1 MHWQT
6 SRTAR
11 LILVVILGVGLF
23 YGLYLIREVLL
34 TFILAAIIAY
44 LFYRPARWIEALG
57 VKRTW
62 AILLLFLLVISVL
75 TLALI
80 YVIPKLAQEV
90 GDLAQLLPRYAQKA
104 QAMSDQVQ
112 NLDMPEKMNKILR
125 DNIGRMEDWVYESL
139 KHFLNSIYMILR
151 RILDIIFAPIL
162 AFYIINDWEKLRD
175 GVLAL
180 FSPIARRQVRV
191 LFQNIDS
198 VLIEFVKGNFIVAC
212 IVGLAVGVTAL
223 LLGVKLPL
231 LLGLGAGITELIPYF
246 GAFIGAIPAV
256 AIGLSQSLRIGLYMG
271 LAVFMIQELEAN
283 FISPKILGSRLNM
296 HPLLMVFG
304 LLAGGELF
312 GIWGLIFSV
321 PMVAVARVVIAWA
334 YEKIMEVQAEQ

>member
-1 MHWQT
+1 MHWQS
-6 SRTAR
+6 SRMTR
-11 LILVVILGVGLF
+11 FILVVVLGAGIL
-23 YGLYLIREVLL
+23 YGLYLVREVLL
-34 TFILAAIIAY
+34 TFILAAILAY
-44 LFYRPARWIEALG
+44 LFYRPARWIEARG

-62 AILLLFLLVISVL
+62 AILLLFLLVIGLL

-80 YVIPKLAQEV
+80 FVIPKMAQEV
-90 GDLAQLLPRYAQKA
+90 GDLAQLLPLYAQKA

-125 DNIGRMEDWVYESL
+125 ENIGRIEDGAYTSL
-139 KHFLNSIYMILR
+139 KHFLNSLYLILR

-162 AFYIINDWEKLRD
+162 AFYIINDWEKIRD
-175 GVLAL
+175 GLLAL
-180 FSPIARRQVRV
+180 FSPIGRRQMRV

-198 VLIEFVKGNFIVAC
+198 VLIEFVKGNFLVAC
-212 IVGLAVGVTAL
+212 IVGLAVGIAAL
-223 LLGVKLPL
+223 LLGVRLPL
-231 LLGLGAGITELIPYF
+231 LLGLGAGIAELIPYF

-256 AIGLSQSLRIGLYMG
+256 AIGLTQSLRTGLYMV
-271 LAVFMIQELEAN
+271 LAVFIIQQLEAN

-304 LLAGGELF
+304 LLAGGEIF

-334 YEKIMEVQAEQ
+334 YEKIMEVQAE